1 VTKRVWQFDPS
12 RGGRPVPDAVR
23 RAAKAAI
30 LAHGQRHFTGRYREL
45 DVRFKAQFCYVDAY
59 VEPEKRVADEES
71 VDAGGNRGEYLERVR
86 SSELKLCRLRFF
98 APDRWSLAIYS
109 YAQERYEASVFA
121 DGGFVG
127 RPQDGFDLAADL
139 YLG

>member
-1 VTKRVWQFDPS
+1 M
-12 RGGRPVPDAVR
+12 
-23 RAAKAAI
+23 AAI

-45 DVRFKAQFCYVDAY
+45 DVRFKAQFCYADAY
-59 VEPEKRVADEES
+59 VEPEEPVADEES
-71 VDAGGNRGEYLERVR
+71 VNAGGNRGEFLERDR

-109 YAQERYEASVFA
+109 YAQERYEPSVFA
-121 DGGFVG
+121 DGRFFG
-127 RPQDGFDLAADL
+127 RPQDGFDLAANL

>member
-1 VTKRVWQFDPS
+1 MTKTVWQFDPGS
-12 RGGRPVPDAVR
+12 GGRPVPDAVR
-23 RAAKAAI
+23 RATKAAI
-30 LAHGQRHFTGRYREL
+30 LAHGQRHFTGLYREL
-45 DVRFKAQFCYVDAY
+45 GVRFKAQFCYVDAY
-59 VEPEKRVADEES
+59 VEPEEPVADEES

-109 YAQERYEASVFA
+109 YAQERYETSVFA

-127 RPQDGFDLAADL
+127 RPQDGFDLAANL

>member
-1 VTKRVWQFDPS
+1 VWQFDPS
-12 RGGRPVPDAVR
+12 SGGRPVPDAVR

-45 DVRFKAQFCYVDAY
+45 DVRFKAQFCYVDAC
-59 VEPEKRVADEES
+59 VEPEELVADEEP
-71 VDAGGNRGEYLERVR
+71 VDAGGNRGECLERVR

-127 RPQDGFDLAADL
+127 RPQDGFDLAANL

>member
-1 VTKRVWQFDPS
+1 MTKTVWQFDPGS
-12 RGGRPVPDAVR
+12 GGRPVPDAVR
-23 RAAKAAI
+23 RATKAAI
-30 LAHGQRHFTGRYREL
+30 LAHGQRHFTGLYREL
-45 DVRFKAQFCYVDAY
+45 GVRFKAQFCYVDAY
-59 VEPEKRVADEES
+59 VDQEEPVADEES

-86 SSELKLCRLRFF
+86 SSELKLCRFRFF

-109 YAQERYEASVFA
+109 YAQERYETSVLA

-127 RPQDGFDLAADL
+127 RPQDGFDLAANL

>member
-12 RGGRPVPDAVR
+12 SGGRPVPDAVR
-23 RAAKAAI
+23 RETRAAI
-30 LAHGQRHFTGRYREL
+30 LDHGQRHFTGRYREL
-45 DVRFKAQFCYVDAY
+45 DVRFKAQFCYVNAY
-59 VEPEKRVADEES
+59 VGPAEPVADGES
-71 VDAGGNRGEYLERVR
+71 VDAGGNRGEDLEQSR

-127 RPQDGFDLAADL
+127 CPEDGFDLAANL

>member
-1 VTKRVWQFDPS
+1 M
-12 RGGRPVPDAVR
+12 R
-23 RAAKAAI
+23 RATKAAI
-30 LAHGQRHFTGRYREL
+30 LDHAQRHFTGRYREL

-59 VEPEKRVADEES
+59 VEPEEPVADEES
-71 VDAGGNRGEYLERVR
+71 VDAGGTRGEYLERIR

-121 DGGFVG
+121 DGVLVG
-127 RPQDGFDLAADL
+127 HPQDGFDLAANL
-139 YLG
+139 FLR

>member
-1 VTKRVWQFDPS
+1 VWQFDPS
-12 RGGRPVPDAVR
+12 SGGRPVPDAVR
-23 RAAKAAI
+23 RATKAAI
-30 LAHGQRHFTGRYREL
+30 LDHGQQYFDGRYREF

-59 VEPEKRVADEES
+59 VEPEEPVADEEP
-71 VDAGGNRGEYLERVR
+71 VDAGGTRGEYLERVR

-121 DGGFVG
+121 DGECVG
-127 RPQDGFDLAADL
+127 RPQDGFDLAANL